1 MLTATTTMTITTHA
15 VWESM
20 MAITV
25 IIILIFTV
33 TGAAVIGAHAGD
45 GMILGITAI
54 MIPGITVITTHGI
67 TVAITVA
74 TTAVIMEDIMEDITD
89 RVMAVTMAV

>member
-67 TVAITVA
+67 MVAITA
-74 TTAVIMEDIMEDITD
+74 DTTAVIMEDITD